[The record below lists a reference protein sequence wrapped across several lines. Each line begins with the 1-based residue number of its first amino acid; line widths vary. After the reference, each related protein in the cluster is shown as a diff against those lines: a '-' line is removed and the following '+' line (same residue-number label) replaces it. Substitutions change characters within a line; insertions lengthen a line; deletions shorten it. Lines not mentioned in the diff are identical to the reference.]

1 MKTLIYGNGVSGQT
15 IKKILQSE
23 NVDYDILDKRGGV
36 NVKKK
41 LKKYELNNYNRIIFS
56 PGINVNDK
64 VLTQARDQA
73 IEVMGELEYGY
84 RHVGGDIITVT
95 GTNGKTSTVR
105 VIGEILARNHDVA
118 LRGNIGE
125 PLSMEYFGKH
135 EICVVEASSFQLQSV
150 EKYKSKINILLN
162 VAPNHLDVHKD
173 MDEYVHAKF
182 NMFKNNDENT
192 INIINFDNQIIMSN
206 IDKIVGN
213 IIYISLCQKVHG
225 IYIKNGCIYNNIDDK
240 NIKLCKVGDIH
251 QNKAYI
257 YNFLVGVVVGLL
269 YDVNITDIIDTINQF
284 KVSVNRQEIVNRING
299 VTYINDSKSTNVAST
314 INCISNI
321 ESPVILLMG
330 GKSKQIPYDDIFKLK
345 SLPKYIIAFGK
356 SRKEIVKC
364 AKINGYKNILSVQRM
379 KDSVTIAKRV
389 AESGDYVVLSP
400 ACSSFDEFNS
410 YSERGDKFKEYVR
423 NL

>member
-41 LKKYELNNYNRIIFS
+41 LKKYDLNNYNRIIFS

-64 VLTQARDQA
+64 ILVQARDRA

-162 VAPNHLDVHKD
+162 IAPNHLDVHKD
-173 MDEYVHAKF
+173 IDEYVRAKF

-192 INIINFDNQIIMSN
+192 INIINFDNQTIMSS
-206 IDKIVGN
+206 IDKIVGK

-225 IYIKNGCIYNNIDDK
+225 IYIKNGYIYNNIDDK

-257 YNFLVGVVVGLL
+257 YNFLVGVAVGLL
-269 YDVNITDIIDTINQF
+269 YDVNITDIIDSINQF
-284 KVSVNRQEIVNRING
+284 KVSVNRQEIVSKING

-321 ESPVILLMG
+321 EAPVILLMG

-364 AKINGYKNILSVQRM
+364 AKINGYKNILSVKRM
-379 KDSVTIAKRV
+379 KNSVAMAKKA

-423 NL
+423 DL